1 MPTPVDI
8 LSSLKNELKGSRSVA
23 LGQFQIINLDLIRS
37 VAGERWTKLKTKIFD
52 VSEVFIAKRLQPG
65 DVVFRCDDGFLV
77 VFAPA
82 HAHEAEARTKAIS
95 EALNRFYLGDEIFK
109 QFKISSRAMTL
120 SLEELA
126 AFFASEG
133 VDEAQDSSET
143 PDVVVA
149 ELPTPPGPKVV
160 YEPVY
165 DIEREAFISSFCLP
179 VRNVLGETRIGHL
192 HTYPFDAHVTADLDL
207 ALQEM
212 VLTELSQSWKVGR
225 KAAVCL
231 TPHYRTLVD
240 PGDRQKYFARLSA
253 LPPYLHSVVTVRIDG
268 TPAGAPMGRIQEIAG
283 FLRTMRIKFLVQC
296 DTPAFEIERFS
307 DCQVQAFGGVMKD
320 ASRGGELA
328 LSDSQKIQHFI
339 TRAKRLN
346 AGTYA
351 AAVGM
356 RLTFEILTAMGVRW
370 FSGPFLAPYLTKVPS
385 SRPVALSELARR
397 SEAPVKPRSF
407 HTQPE

>member
-8 LSSLKNELKGSRSVA
+8 LTSLKSELKGSRSVA

-37 VAGERWTKLKTKIFD
+37 VAGERWAKLKSKIFD
-52 VSEVFIAKRLQPG
+52 VSEVFISKRLHRG
-65 DVVFRCDDGFLV
+65 DAVFRCDDGFLV

-82 HAHEAEARTKAIS
+82 HADDAEARTQSIS

-109 QFKISSRAMTL
+109 QLKISSRAMTL

-133 VDEAQDSSET
+133 LDESQDSSEM

-149 ELPTPPGPKVV
+149 EPASPPAPKVV

-165 DIEREAFISSFCLP
+165 DVEREAFISSFCLP

-212 VLTELSQSWKVGR
+212 VLDELNQSWKDGR
-225 KAAVCL
+225 KTAVCL
-231 TPHYRTLVD
+231 TPHYRTLID
-240 PGDRQKYFARLSA
+240 PLDRQKYFKRLSA
-253 LPPYLHSVVTVRIDG
+253 LPPHLHSVVTVRIDG

-296 DTPAFEIERFS
+296 DTTDFEIERFS

-346 AGTYA
+346 AETYA

-356 RLTFEILTAMGVRW
+356 RSTFEILTAIGVRW
-370 FSGPFLAPYLTKVPS
+370 FSGPFLAPYLTRVPS

-397 SEAPVKPRSF
+397 SEAPVEPRHF